1 MYSINSL
8 NIKTLTELKSIAKE
22 LKIKGYS
29 TFKKTNK
36 DDLIKLIIE
45 KQKNPTVVPTKP
57 KPTVVPTKP
66 KPTVTVLPKVQKV
79 NYTFDKK
86 DLVKIDKTIIEYKE
100 DIEAVNDLDNV
111 VTPNIIL
118 NLIKTDDKFLTNIHN
133 SLKGLYNEKIKR
145 YTKLKYKLSEA
156 IKNDQKE
163 KNILSKVINDYA
175 QLDKMF
181 PMILTN
187 QVLLTKIEEFINKL
201 SVKENSIE
209 SIKQNLLDAIND
221 ENNGILSISGDSR
234 EFIRNQLA
242 KTIYILS
249 KGYQPFMDAFINM
262 IFTGPAGVGKTRLA
276 NSVAFVYKKIGILI
290 NGEVLVVSPK
300 DLVGEYIGQT
310 GPKTAGVLMKGLE
323 SIVFIDEAY
332 QIMPCEDGQI
342 TKGTRSFGPE
352 AITEIVNF
360 LDKFIGLFIMIVAGY
375 EREMKGCFLAANE
388 GLNRRFPIRYDLPPY
403 SVESLLN
410 IFMNTTNSRVG
421 KNLFDEEI
429 AKYIYSLMISLDE
442 YSKDIFKNQAGDML
456 NLSTLLMNNYYGS
469 YNISW
474 TKSLADKK
482 LIIDQTFN
490 QFLRNKGYAII

>member
-57 KPTVVPTKP
+57 KPTV
-66 KPTVTVLPKVQKV
+66 TVLPKVQKV

-86 DLVKIDKTIIEYKE
+86 DLVNIDKAIIEYKE

-133 SLKGLYNEKIKR
+133 SLKGLYKEKIKR
-145 YTKLKYKLSEA
+145 YTKLKDKLSEA

-201 SVKENSIE
+201 SVKENNIE
-209 SIKQNLLDAIND
+209 SIKQNLLDAITD

-310 GPKTAGVLMKGLE
+310 GPK
-323 SIVFIDEAY
+323 
-332 QIMPCEDGQI
+332 